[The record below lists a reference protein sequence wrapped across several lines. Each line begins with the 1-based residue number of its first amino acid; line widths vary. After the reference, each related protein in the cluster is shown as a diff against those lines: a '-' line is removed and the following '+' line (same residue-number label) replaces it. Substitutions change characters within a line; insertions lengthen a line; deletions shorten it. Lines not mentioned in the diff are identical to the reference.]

1 MGSPGPRSTNELCS
15 NLGNVRADHWLAVS
29 LATESSSS
37 TADELLDSPRSA
49 SSNGSSRCS
58 TLSTTP
64 QRRQLSIAEFFF
76 YNELRSTLGHVH
88 AEHWLATAASPCIP
102 SRQASQA
109 GSGQPNN
116 RTTSAQEPAAL
127 RSANGMATASSPRL
141 CLLDQCGSASS
152 VPVCPSLPASNVVV
166 ARLNHLLESVC
177 SQHDLALAEVLT
189 PREDGTCLVQVIKL
203 IFIYISII

>member
-15 NLGNVRADHWLAVS
+15 NLGNVCADHWLAVS
-29 LATESSSS
+29 LATESSFC
-37 TADELLDSPRSA
+37 TADEHSESPRSV
-49 SSNGSSRCS
+49 SSNCSSHCS

-64 QRRQLSIAEFFF
+64 QRRQLSIADFFF

-102 SRQASQA
+102 LRPASQA

-116 RTTSAQEPAAL
+116 RTTSAQESAAL
-127 RSANGMATASSPRL
+127 RSANGLATGSSPRL
-141 CLLDQCGSASS
+141 CILDQCGSASS
-152 VPVCPSLPASNVVV
+152 VPVCPSLPASHVVV

-177 SQHDLALAEVLT
+177 SQNDLALAEVLT
-189 PREDGTCLVQVIKL
+189 PREDGTCLAQVTKL
-203 IFIYISII
+203 IFVLMIMT